1 MSHAS
6 YGSDVTF
13 DNNVVSNNSD
23 DGIQIGNITIE
34 YGAALSILN
43 NDILVNEGPGIYF
56 DSPVQNEGY
65 LLVDGNNI
73 AGNSGYGLRLAD
85 TNTLGTFA
93 TVTANVIGGWTD
105 PGGVKYF
112 GNGSDGIRVDNVSN
126 ASLSI
131 DNNTVAENGDDGI
144 DIEYVGGSFSD
155 VVVSDNIIGT
165 YTDGFGNTFGGNMY
179 NGVYV
184 YQTGN
189 SGERLQ
195 IGPGN
200 TISKNYLAGVYLDF
214 FTYGVRVVGND
225 ITGNADGVW
234 ASGTLNLIGHNNIT
248 GNIPTSS
255 CCSGIHLVSY
265 DSAIVHG
272 NNIMGNASTTSG
284 SYGMFN
290 NDSLGYADARG
301 NYWGDPSGPFHEL
314 DNPGGLGDAI
324 SHYVDFS
331 DFLTSPASV
340 PDGTPPTVVGSAM
353 VPDTISWGK
362 TIYPAGPNGNDLVP
376 YEYEYDG

>member
-1 MSHAS
+1 M
-6 YGSDVTF
+6 
-13 DNNVVSNNSD
+13 
-23 DGIQIGNITIE
+23 
-34 YGAALSILN
+34 
-43 NDILVNEGPGIYF
+43 
-56 DSPVQNEGY
+56 
-65 LLVDGNNI
+65 
-73 AGNSGYGLRLAD
+73 
-85 TNTLGTFA
+85 
-93 TVTANVIGGWTD
+93 
-105 PGGVKYF
+105 KYF

-214 FTYGVRVVGND
+214 FTYGVRVVDND

-234 ASGTLNLIGHNNIT
+234 ASGTLNLIGHNNIM

-301 NYWGDPSGPFHEL
+301 NYWGDPSGPL
-314 DNPGGLGDAI
+314 L
-324 SHYVDFS
+324 
-331 DFLTSPASV
+331 
-340 PDGTPPTVVGSAM
+340 
-353 VPDTISWGK
+353 
-362 TIYPAGPNGNDLVP
+362 
-376 YEYEYDG
+376 